1 VPTTSSGVR
10 VLGPP
15 DLEDFLDLTGESP
28 VVNVFAEY
36 RARTTQ
42 LDRRWLGGEVLG
54 RFAGGRLVSALHIG
68 ANLVPVQ
75 AEEADLVAFA
85 EVLAPKRHSSATM
98 VGPHEAVDTL
108 WRLVGDSLPK
118 VREFRWRQPHL
129 EISAPPLV
137 DPDPEVRKTHPLEID
152 QLYPAC
158 VAMYTEEV
166 GISPEEGGGSALYRA
181 RVNQLVSRGWSFVK
195 FEDDGSVMFKAE
207 VACVSPYAA
216 QVQGVYVDPRLRG
229 QGLAT
234 ACMASVVRAVQ
245 ADIAPTVSLYV
256 NEWNLPARRV
266 YEKVGFVETAHFSTV
281 MF

>member
-1 VPTTSSGVR
+1 MLTTSSGVR

-15 DLEDFLDLTGESP
+15 DVQEFIALTRQSP

-54 RFAGGRLVSALHIG
+54 RFVDGRLVAALHVA

-75 AEEADLVAFA
+75 AGPEDLEAFA
-85 EVLAPKRHSSATM
+85 EMLGARRAHSATM
-98 VGPHEAVDTL
+98 VGPHEAVEKL
-108 WRLVGDSLPK
+108 WGLVGDSLPE
-118 VREFRWRQPHL
+118 VREFRWHQPHL
-129 EISAPPLV
+129 EISGAPAVPG
-137 DPDPEVRKTHPLEID
+137 DPDVRKTHPLEVE

-166 GISPEEGGGSALYRA
+166 GVSPEEGGGAALYRA
-181 RVNQLVSRGWSFVK
+181 RVNQLVSRGWSFVRFDERDK
-195 FEDDGSVMFKAE
+195 VIFKAE

-216 QVQGVYVDPRLRG
+216 QVQGVYVAPERRG
-229 QGLAT
+229 EGIAT
-234 ACMASVVRAVQ
+234 AGMAAVVQHVRAH
-245 ADIAPTVSLYV
+245 IAPTVSLYV
-256 NEWNLPARRV
+256 NEWNHSARRV
-266 YEKVGFVETAHFSTV
+266 YEKVGFHETAHFSTV

>member
-1 VPTTSSGVR
+1 MLTTSSGVR

-15 DLEDFLDLTGESP
+15 DLQDFLALTGESP

-54 RFAGGRLVSALHIG
+54 RFVRGHLVSALHIG

-75 AEEADLVAFA
+75 ADEGDLAAFA
-85 EVLAPKRHSSATM
+85 EMLASKRQSSATM
-98 VGPHEAVDTL
+98 VGPHDAVDVL
-108 WRLVGDSLPK
+108 WQLIGDQMPK
-118 VREFRWRQPHL
+118 VREFRWHQPHL
-129 EISAPPLV
+129 EISGPPLV
-137 DPDPEVRKTHPLEID
+137 DSDPDVRKTHPLEID

-166 GISPEEGGGSALYRA
+166 GISPEEGGGAALYRA
-181 RVNQLVSRGWSFVK
+181 RVNQLVSRGWSFVR
-195 FEDDGSVMFKAE
+195 FDDDGNVVFKAE
-207 VACVSPYAA
+207 VACVSPHAA
-216 QVQGVYVDPRLRG
+216 QVQGVFVAPERRG
-229 QGLAT
+229 EGIAT
-234 ACMASVVRAVQ
+234 ACMASVVEQVQ
-245 ADIAPTVSLYV
+245 TEIAPIVSLYV

-266 YEKVGFVETAHFSTV
+266 YEKVGFVETAQFSTV